1 MKLNRKQFIVS
12 FGLLLVLI
20 IPSTILIIFRN
31 VLYVVSDIL
40 EIIAD
45 KLKEFDRILGR
56 KYENLMRTLK

>member
-12 FGLLLVLI
+12 VGLLLVLM
-20 IPSTILIIFRN
+20 IPSTILMIFRN
-31 VLYVVSDIL
+31 VLYIVSYIL

-45 KLKEFDRILGR
+45 KLKEFDRNLGR